1 MNAEP
6 AQSPLPP
13 GHLDRLVPVF
23 LLAALLR
30 VGSTVW
36 SVAQLRFP
44 SLDAIDRA
52 RLYARNVT
60 MLPGLLVLLA
70 AVFGAFWA
78 GRAVAFTPRLLH
90 RARILFLVILAV
102 ATFIGL
108 TQLVG
113 LACDLGPDHL
123 PFEGFT
129 TRGPAILDEAGGL
142 ALAIAA
148 ISSSVRRL
156 RAVTG

>member
-6 AQSPLPP
+6 TPLPP
-13 GHLDRLVPVF
+13 GRLDRLAPVL

-30 VGSTVW
+30 TGSTMW
-36 SVAQLRFP
+36 SVAQFRFP
-44 SLDAIDRA
+44 NVDAADRA
-52 RLYARNVT
+52 RLFARNVG

-90 RARILFLVILAV
+90 RARILFFVILAV
-102 ATFIGL
+102 ATFIAL
-108 TQLVG
+108 AQLVG
-113 LACDLGPDHL
+113 LACDLAPDPL
-123 PFEGFT
+123 PFEGFPT
-129 TRGPAILDEAGGL
+129 HGPALLDEIGGV

-148 ISSSVRRL
+148 VSVSVRRL